1 MIGRLIGALIGRK
14 VKEKM
19 ADAVLDKVDLPP
31 AVEGLIKTA
40 VTGNA
45 GDMLANLTG
54 KAGADKNSILGA
66 LAKGVGKK
74 KA

>member
-1 MIGRLIGALIGRK
+1 MIGRLVGALIGRK

-45 GDMLANLTG
+45 GDLLSNLAG
-54 KAGADKNSILGA
+54 KAGADKDSILGA
-66 LAKGVGKK
+66 VVKKAGKK
-74 KA
+74 KT

>member
-1 MIGRLIGALIGRK
+1 MIGKLVGALIGRK

-40 VTGNA
+40 VTGDVTDVI
-45 GDMLANLTG
+45 GSVVK
-54 KAGADKNSILGA
+54 KAG
-66 LAKGVGKK
+66 KK
-74 KA
+74 S

>member
-1 MIGRLIGALIGRK
+1 MIGKLVGALIGRK

-40 VTGNA
+40 VTG
-45 GDMLANLTG
+45 DVTDVI
-54 KAGADKNSILGA
+54 GAV
-66 LAKGVGKK
+66 AKGTGKK
-74 KA
+74 KT

>member
-1 MIGRLIGALIGRK
+1 MIGRLVGALIGRK

-40 VTGNA
+40 VTG
-45 GDMLANLTG
+45 DVTDVI
-54 KAGADKNSILGA
+54 KA
-66 LAKGVGKK
+66 VGKK
-74 KA
+74 KK

>member
-1 MIGRLIGALIGRK
+1 MIGKLVGALIGKK
-14 VKEKM
+14 VKEQI

-31 AVEGLIKTA
+31 QVEGLIKTA

-66 LAKGVGKK
+66 VAKNIGKK
-74 KA
+74 KT

>member
-1 MIGRLIGALIGRK
+1 MIGKLVGALIGRK

-40 VTGNA
+40 VTGDVTDVI
-45 GDMLANLTG
+45 GVV
-54 KAGADKNSILGA
+54 
-66 LAKGVGKK
+66 AKGTGKK
-74 KA
+74 KT

>member
-1 MIGRLIGALIGRK
+1 MIGKLVGALIGRK

-40 VTGNA
+40 VTGDVTDVI
-45 GDMLANLTG
+45 GSVVK
-54 KAGADKNSILGA
+54 KAG
-66 LAKGVGKK
+66 KK
-74 KA
+74 T